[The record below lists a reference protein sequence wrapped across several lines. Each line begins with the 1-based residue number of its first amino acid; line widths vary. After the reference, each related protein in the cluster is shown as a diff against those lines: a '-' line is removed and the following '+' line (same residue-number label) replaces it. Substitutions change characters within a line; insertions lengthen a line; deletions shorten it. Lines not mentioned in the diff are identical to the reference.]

1 MDEKNEKVTE
11 TKNSSNQAG
20 FDYKKLSV
28 VIPVYNEE
36 HNIVDVLRRVRNV
49 VGPDAEVI
57 VVDDGSSDSTASL
70 VEKTGVRL
78 IRHPYN
84 KGNGAAV
91 KTGIRNASRRFV
103 LLMDGDGQ
111 HPPEAIPKLVK
122 RIENYDMLVGA
133 RDDATVQTRGRK
145 LYNKSMNAFAG
156 YIAGRRIYDLTS
168 GFRVARRK
176 VARAFLHLLPNSFSY
191 PTTITLSMIKAGYSV
206 DFVPLTFDIRMGR
219 SKIRP
224 FRDGLRFL
232 IILLRVATLFA
243 PMRVFLPISIF
254 FILAGMLYYLY
265 TFITWHRFTNLALL
279 LLVTG
284 IIVFLLGLVAEQ
296 ISLLR
301 FERVEDET
309 E

>member
-206 DFVPLTFDIRMGR
+206 DFVPLTFDIRMGQ

>member
-1 MDEKNEKVTE
+1 MDEKNEKVNEAKTSPE
-11 TKNSSNQAG
+11 KSR

-28 VIPVYNEE
+28 VMPVFNEE
-36 HNIVDVLRRVRNV
+36 GNIGSVIRRVREV
-49 VGPDAEVI
+49 VGPEAEII
-57 VVDDGSSDSTASL
+57 VVDDGSSDSTVSL
-70 VEKTGVRL
+70 FEDADIRL
-78 IRHPYN
+78 IKHPYN

-91 KTGIRNASRRFV
+91 KTGIRHANREFV

-111 HPPEAIPKLVK
+111 HPPEAIPKLVE
-122 RIENYDMLVGA
+122 RIERYDMIVGA

-145 LYNKSMNAFAG
+145 LYNKAMNSFAG

-168 GFRVARRK
+168 GFRVMRRK
-176 VARAFLHLLPNSFSY
+176 VARGFLHLLPNSFSY
-191 PTTITLSMIKAGYSV
+191 PTTITLSMIRAGYSV
-206 DFVPLTFDIRMGR
+206 DFAPLTFDIRIGQ

-254 FILAGMLYYLY
+254 FVLAGVLYYLY
-265 TFITWHRFTNLALL
+265 TFILWHRFTNLALL

-284 IIVFLLGLVAEQ
+284 VIVFLLGLVAEQ

-309 E
+309 G